1 MQFLAIFYRFAIVLQ
16 DTSTDMS
23 PKSKSKLQL
32 EATRARKVAK
42 LGERRD
48 ESSVSERRE
57 EGHISG
63 VERRGE
69 SSASGMR

>member
-32 EATRARKVAK
+32 EAARARKVAK
-42 LGERRD
+42 LGKSSERRD
-48 ESSVSERRE
+48 ESFVSDTV
-57 EGHISG
+57 SG
-63 VERRGE
+63 RPCLWG
-69 SSASGMR
+69 